1 MRLGA
6 TVRTLTAGD
15 VRSRM
20 AAFRQGNQAVT
31 VAVTGAALRTGALE
45 ALARRPSTTED
56 LAGQLG
62 WTGVGVAGA
71 FLRTLAAYDL
81 VVDRDGVWQVTRRGR
96 RVLGDDVVRAAYEAF
111 SGYHTGL
118 YRDLDAQ
125 LSGGPGRRDIED
137 EGRLV
142 ARLSHVMDQFVLA
155 ELDRVVDAADPTR
168 VLDVGCGGAAH
179 LVHLLGRAPG
189 STGVGVE
196 TDPEAAAM
204 ARAAVGQ
211 AGLARRADVVEA
223 DVADYLRSRPD
234 ERFDLVLLANVVYY
248 VPFDER
254 TELFRTLAQQL
265 LPGGRLLVVTTART
279 TERFSR
285 HFDLLLRAQTGERE
299 LPDMEQLAG
308 QVRAAGLLADRPRR
322 IAVGEPLTSLVAR
335 SPA

>member
-6 TVRTLTAGD
+6 TVRTLRAGD
-15 VRSRM
+15 IRARM
-20 AAFRQGNQAVT
+20 AAFRQGNQALT

-45 ALARRPSTTED
+45 SLARRPSTTED
-56 LAGQLG
+56 LAGRLG

-81 VVDRDGVWQVTRRGR
+81 VVDRGGVWQVTRRGR

-125 LSGGPGRRDIED
+125 LTGGPGRRDIED

-142 ARLSHVMDQFVLA
+142 ARLSHVMDQFVLT
-155 ELDRVVDAADPTR
+155 ELDRVADAADPTR

-179 LVHLLGRAPG
+179 LVHLLGRTPG
-189 STGVGVE
+189 ATGVGVE
-196 TDPEAAAM
+196 ADPEAAAM

-211 AGLARRADVVEA
+211 AGLTGRAEVVEA
-223 DVADYLRSRPD
+223 DLADYLQGRPG

-248 VPFDER
+248 VPLNER
-254 TELFRTLAQQL
+254 TELFRTLSDRL
-265 LPGGRLLVVTTART
+265 LPGGRLLVVTTAQT
-279 TERFSR
+279 AEPFSR

-299 LPDMEQLAG
+299 LPDMERLAG
-308 QVRAAGLLADRPRR
+308 QMRAAGLVAERPRR